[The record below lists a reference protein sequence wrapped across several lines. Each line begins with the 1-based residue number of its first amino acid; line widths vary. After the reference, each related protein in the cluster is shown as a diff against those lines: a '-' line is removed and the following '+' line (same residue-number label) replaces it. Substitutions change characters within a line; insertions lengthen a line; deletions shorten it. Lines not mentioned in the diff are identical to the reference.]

1 MMVNT
6 KKKRKNIKENRTQGT
21 ILREES
27 NFMIEEQFEE
37 PQQSKIVLWHKACN

>member
-1 MMVNT
+1 M
-6 KKKRKNIKENRTQGT
+6 KKKRIRKIQGVHDGEHEKKRNSIKENRTQGT

-37 PQQSKIVLWHKACN
+37 P